1 MTTIAVTAVLLV
13 AALIVVL
20 IALALLVRQLREWGR

>member
-1 MTTIAVTAVLLV
+1 MSAIVITAVLFAV
-13 AALIVVL
+13 AFIVVL